1 MKKALLICLVA
12 IALIG
17 LVACKQDP
25 KTCRISFDANGGTG
39 EKMADLTA
47 EYDKEVTLTK
57 NTYTR
62 TGYTFAGWSDYEEA
76 HYAEYY
82 DEDIFKTK
90 EDITLYAIWEADLSN
105 STWEA
110 TTPGSTKV
118 RLQFD
123 DEGCFTMSF
132 DEEQYNG
139 DFIVDADNLMLE
151 FAETKTGDPTEIDKF
166 AYFKSPEE
174 MDVVIVSVEDNL
186 NPADLD
192 FTRDFNEGKY
202 LYPSDFE
209 AISNPTHEDWR
220 SVNVYEIDDNL
231 LFNTVHGSTL
241 IARNYTYIETE
252 VYTCTT
258 DVPQEEFWTF
268 GITSEHTKSELI
280 STEFVYDVT
289 PEESTLSFYFGRMHI
304 GEYLEF
310 TKVVE

>member
-17 LVACKQDP
+17 LIACSQDP
-25 KTCRISFDANGGTG
+25 KTVRISFDANGGTG
-39 EKMADLTA
+39 DKMSDLTA

-62 TGYTFAGWSDYEEA
+62 TGYTFAGWNDYEEA

-82 DEDIFKTK
+82 DEDVFKTK

-110 TTPGSTKV
+110 TTDADYKI

-123 DEGCFTMSF
+123 DKGCFTMSINGT
-132 DEEQYNG
+132 QYGNG
-139 DFIVDADNLMLE
+139 DFIVIADDLTLE
-151 FAETKTGDPTEIDKF
+151 FAETKTGDPTKIDKF

-174 MDVVIVSVEDNL
+174 MDVVIVSNL
-186 NPADLD
+186 RNQNPADLD

-241 IARNYTYIETE
+241 MARNYTYIETE

-268 GITSEHTKSELI
+268 GITSEHTKSQLI

-289 PEESTLSFYFGRMHI
+289 TLSFYFGRMYI

-310 TKVVE
+310 TKVVDE